1 MSELERIG
9 RFPRANCGS
18 TKGVS
23 CWARRRAVSLYF
35 CKGKFQVRGAEP
47 NFCVVVL
54 SCMIFDET
62 MSEFL
67 PEFACLAQASQARL
81 GEICRDSEISLCL
94 SSSLRRG
101 DLVLGDRPSPLGEC
115 DSPKR
120 ESVIGVKHVAFYG
133 LWPEMIS
140 LELWLGIADEHE
152 EPLSC
157 GSGWRVCRCECA
169 GCGQY
174 RWVRMD
180 CPPQ

>member
-62 MSEFL
+62 MSEFRAAH
-67 PEFACLAQASQARL
+67 EGIL
-81 GEICRDSEISLCL
+81 GLW
-94 SSSLRRG
+94 
-101 DLVLGDRPSPLGEC
+101 VLGPVLLN
-115 DSPKR
+115 
-120 ESVIGVKHVAFYG
+120 YG
-133 LWPEMIS
+133 LK
-140 LELWLGIADEHE
+140 A
-152 EPLSC
+152 
-157 GSGWRVCRCECA
+157 
-169 GCGQY
+169 
-174 RWVRMD
+174 
-180 CPPQ
+180 